1 MEQEDGTTPFDVV
14 SGSSETSTVGNNDNP
29 SVKLTFKHEHKHQ
42 IELSDLPPLNQLD
55 ECSLEVREFAMQ
67 QIREEQAFRHKHLSK
82 MEDNKAALQE
92 KQIFHDYK
100 GRRLGFIGAILILI
114 LGIVWSALLILNGHT
129 ITGLTPLIGTLTLF
143 ILAAVFGKSGKI
155 SDSDKADE

>member
-1 MEQEDGTTPFDVV
+1 MEKRDETTPFDVV
-14 SGSSETSTVGNNDNP
+14 SEPSESSTTGNTDNP
-29 SVKLTFKHEHKHQ
+29 SVKLLLTHEHKHQ

-55 ECSLEVREFAMQ
+55 ECSPEVREFAMQ

-82 MEDNKAALQE
+82 MEDNQAALQE
-92 KQIFHDYK
+92 KQMAHNYK
-100 GRRLGFIGAILILI
+100 GRILGFVGAILILV

-129 ITGLTPLIGTLTLF
+129 ITGLTPFIGALSMF

-155 SDSDKADE
+155 SDPDKTEE